1 MPAPPTLYASSNCGR
16 ATTTTNHIT
25 LITHPNHARIFSRRF
40 SLTWFSK
47 GNADQED
54 LKADDVC
61 LGVDLG
67 RNFDYR
73 WNQDEHINSLSSCS
87 SDYAGT
93 RPFSESETRAVAKF
107 LIKIAPTLRL
117 YISLQSYGQLI
128 SLAPGK
134 RLPLER
140 FEAIESAE
148 SAVNSLRRFGLPLVK
163 YFVDEDGS
171 LRDSVAG
178 SSDGFVTRELEIKRA
193 FTIKLRDTGENGF
206 LLPPSYIETVGR
218 ETFEMIKILVDDLR
232 RRG

>member
-1 MPAPPTLYASSNCGR
+1 M
-16 ATTTTNHIT
+16 
-25 LITHPNHARIFSRRF
+25 
-40 SLTWFSK
+40 
-47 GNADQED
+47 
-54 LKADDVC
+54 
-61 LGVDLG
+61 DLG

-73 WNQDEHINSLSSCS
+73 WNRDTNINSRSLCGN
-87 SDYAGT
+87 DYAGT
-93 RPFSESETRAVAKF
+93 RPFSESETRALAKF
-107 LIKIAPTLRL
+107 LIKIAPTLKL

-128 SLAPGK
+128 SLPPSK
-134 RLPLER
+134 LLPLER

-163 YFVDEDGS
+163 YFVDEDAS

-206 LLPPSYIETVGR
+206 LLPPSYIVTTAR

-232 RRG
+232 RKD

>member
-1 MPAPPTLYASSNCGR
+1 MLQWLICKSSNFIR
-16 ATTTTNHIT
+16 
-25 LITHPNHARIFSRRF
+25 SF
-40 SLTWFSK
+40 SLAWFTR

-54 LKADDVC
+54 LSADEEC

-73 WNQDEHINSLSSCS
+73 WNRDTNINSRSLCGN
-87 SDYAGT
+87 DYAGT
-93 RPFSESETRAVAKF
+93 RPFSESETRALAKF
-107 LIKIAPTLRL
+107 LIKIAPTLKL

-128 SLAPGK
+128 SLPPSK
-134 RLPLER
+134 LLPLER

-163 YFVDEDGS
+163 YFVDEDAS

-206 LLPPSYIETVGR
+206 LLPPSYIETTAR

-232 RRG
+232 RKD